1 MILGSGGKP
10 ELPVSDSI
18 TRVNNQ
24 NIYNSSV
31 SRQPFF
37 FSFTFGT
44 ISINYMKYSI
54 LYNKIGFVLDKYA
67 QLQVNVSVLSKVSLD
82 LGGLGVLNAFLT
94 FHIFNL

>member
-1 MILGSGGKP
+1 
-10 ELPVSDSI
+10 
-18 TRVNNQ
+18 
-24 NIYNSSV
+24 
-31 SRQPFF
+31 
-37 FSFTFGT
+37 
-44 ISINYMKYSI
+44 MKYSI